1 MKCLYVL
8 LKHIRDSGLRLNIRD
23 REGWTPIMNAR
34 SCLKYPN
41 EDCRKFFTELLLE
54 RRLQGLL
61 EFQER
66 VPELIKVMRTK
77 IPDFEMKLKFK
88 FSSLIPFLSSVLP

>member
-34 SCLKYPN
+34 SCLKYQN
-41 EDCRKFFTELLLE
+41 EDCRKFITELLLE

-77 IPDFEMKLKFK
+77 IPDFELT
-88 FSSLIPFLSSVLP
+88 IPKWV